1 MSFPLLKIS
10 EDNSHVEVRTG
21 HGADRW
27 EAMEEIFKGAALK
40 GQEWQGSEGSK
51 LSAKRCKWPK
61 DDPCNDVSIA
71 YSVNG
76 LSGLDVGKPRIRV
89 FPAQP

>member
-10 EDNSHVEVRTG
+10 ENNSHVEVRKG
-21 HGADRW
+21 RGADRW
-27 EAMEEIFKGAALK
+27 EAMEEIFNGNAPE
-40 GQEWQGSEGSK
+40 GQEWIGDEGGK

-61 DDPCNDVSIA
+61 DDPCKDISIA

>member
-1 MSFPLLKIS
+1 MSYPLLKIS
-10 EDNSHVEVRTG
+10 EDNSHVEVRKG
-21 HGADRW
+21 RGADRW
-27 EAMEEIFKGAALK
+27 DDMEEIFMGAARRD
-40 GQEWQGSEGSK
+40 QEWKGGEGGK
-51 LSAKRCKWPK
+51 LSARRCKWPK
-61 DDPCNDVSIA
+61 DDPCDDLSIA